1 MKTEPDVRKDT
12 GGRGGRRRTGRT
24 EKDKQVVVLY
34 LPSAMF
40 VYAPSLSRLSSYS
53 YLRFSKAAGVGRF
66 TRRVL
71 PSAVAGPAK
80 TALLSPLRRRARVRD
95 RNARAGALACF
106 CDSVGEGHS
115 QKKDA
120 RFARDLMSKTI
131 MMMGSR

>member
-1 MKTEPDVRKDT
+1 
-12 GGRGGRRRTGRT
+12 
-24 EKDKQVVVLY
+24 
-34 LPSAMF
+34 MF

-53 YLRFSKAAGVGRF
+53 YLRFSEAAGVRWFPG
-66 TRRVL
+66 RVL

-80 TALLSPLRRRARVRD
+80 TALLSPLRGRARIRD
-95 RNARAGALACF
+95 TNARADALACF

-115 QKKDA
+115 RKKDA